1 MIGGSGEDSGIKK
14 SNVVNRRMFI
24 FAAAKAVV
32 FFGIVGRLF
41 SLQISENKKYLTLSD
56 KNRLREARLPPVRGE
71 FEDYF
76 GNRIAKNLTVY
87 QLHVVPEQVEDFK
100 TLIVRL
106 KDILNLSSSELEELI
121 KKKNKQKPWETLIVS
136 ENLTWD
142 EFSKIN
148 FYLHELSGARPVL
161 TVGRNYPY
169 NETYTHVLGY
179 VSEAS
184 VEDLI
189 SNEIIKERNVP
200 GLRVGKTG
208 LEKALEK
215 ELIGTNGVQRFEVNA
230 YGKRINQIDFNEGE
244 QGKRIKLTIDTEI
257 QKYTQELLN
266 EKAGSISVMDI
277 YTGEIIAMN
286 SSPSFDPNLFL
297 YGIEKNKWKEIKSN
311 PLKPL
316 LNKTVSGLYS
326 PGSTIKPIVALS
338 ALENDVITTNM
349 KVNCRGHKHPLELY
363 GMKYHCW
370 KKQGHGYMS
379 LKNAIKQSCDT
390 YFYEAARLLGVDRL
404 NETAKK
410 FGLGGVV
417 LGEYFNE
424 KKGVVPSTKWKK
436 QAIGQN
442 WYLGET
448 LINGIGQGYIQTT
461 PLQLCLM
468 TAQLANGGH
477 KIYPKIIFDDQQESI
492 ESIKQKMKFAAEKK
506 DEDSNIFSTTEKLF
520 NPKEKNYKILYRNK
534 ENVKFVLDAMFRS
547 TNEVYG
553 TSFSS
558 RIEDPKYQFAGKTGT
573 AQVKRITK
581 EERELD
587 LKTNQIPYK
596 ERDHAWF
603 VAFGPY
609 KEPRYAVSILVE
621 HGGSGSATAAPI
633 AKKLFKFVIDRHEL
647 REKINKKNLA
657 STDI

>member
-1 MIGGSGEDSGIKK
+1 MIGGSGEDSGFRK
-14 SNVVNRRMFI
+14 SNTVNRRMFI
-24 FAAAKAVV
+24 FAAAKAVI
-32 FFGIVGRLF
+32 FCGIVGRLF
-41 SLQISENKKYLTLSD
+41 SLQINENKKYLTLSD

-76 GNRIAKNLTVY
+76 GNRIAKNLIVY

-100 TLIVRL
+100 TLMVRL
-106 KDILNLSSSELEELI
+106 KDILNFSNNRLQELI
-121 KKKNKQKPWETLIVS
+121 KKKNKQKPWKTLIVS

-142 EFSKIN
+142 EFTKIN

-189 SNEIIKERNVP
+189 SNETIKQRNVP

-208 LEKALEK
+208 LEKALEN
-215 ELIGTNGVQRFEVNA
+215 ELIGTNGIQRFEVNA
-230 YGKRINQIDFNEGE
+230 YGKRINQIDFQEGE
-244 QGKRIKLTIDTEI
+244 KGKTIKLTIDTEI
-257 QKYTQELLN
+257 QKYTQKLLN

-297 YGIEKNKWKEIKSN
+297 YGIEKKKWKEIKKN

-338 ALENDVITTNM
+338 ALENDVISTDM

-363 GMKYHCW
+363 GTKYHCW

-410 FGLGGVV
+410 FGLGDVV
-417 LGEYFNE
+417 LGSHFNE

-436 QAIGQN
+436 EAIGQN

-477 KIYPKIIFDDQQESI
+477 KIYPKIISDDEESI
-492 ESIKQKMKFAAEKK
+492 ESIKQEMKLASENNEENSKLL
-506 DEDSNIFSTTEKLF
+506 SVPEKLF
-520 NPKEKNYKILYRNK
+520 NTKKKKYHALYRNK
-534 ENVKFVLDAMFRS
+534 ENVKFVLDGMFRS
-547 TNEVYG
+547 TNEIYG

-558 RIEDPKYQFAGKTGT
+558 RIDDPKYQFAGKTGT
-573 AQVKRITK
+573 AQVKRIT
-581 EERELD
+581 EAERELD
-587 LKTNQIPYK
+587 LKINQIPYK
-596 ERDHAWF
+596 ERDHAWY

-609 KEPRYAVSILVE
+609 KDPRYAVSILVE
-621 HGGSGSATAAPI
+621 HGGSGSSVAAPI

-647 REKINKKNLA
+647 REQIKKKI
-657 STDI
+657 